1 MIQQVEAAAAWKLWL
16 LEVSFVALLAEM
28 KAQEKETRTFTA
40 LAEQSSAET
49 PALLG
54 DVNASCFR

>member
-28 KAQEKETRTFTA
+28 KAQEKR
-40 LAEQSSAET
+40 QDIHSSDCT
-49 PALLG
+49 NL
-54 DVNASCFR
+54 C